1 MSQGSQFYLRQ
12 SNVKPKTQ
20 TSLDERR
27 KKAEHLINQIMHLR
41 KPQRL
46 EALVS
51 LGDGQKLIQV
61 LLNTQHIEI
70 KTN

>member
-12 SNVKPKTQ
+12 SSVKPKTQ

-27 KKAEHLINQIMHLR
+27 KKAENLINQIMHLR

-46 EALVS
+46 EAVVS
-51 LGDGQKLIQV
+51 LTDGQKLIQV